1 MDLESEFDFR
11 RSDAEYGRRQAEGFL
26 CRGSA
31 AGTLQC
37 KLNFFLSFIYQCSSN
52 FQWKISIDQFA
63 KHIRCEMQIIPNAS
77 FRTLSIRREL
87 EKQLQAKI
95 CQQDQFRVLECIC
108 TICLKNIWAFSSR
121 LIYCMSLSGLPSLQ
135 LLTVGTVGTI
145 HGIAQVTRHTVFRAL
160 RTASL
165 PPRIVDYDLPL
176 RAAFT
181 IGLSKL
187 SLEADSS
194 SWL

>member
-1 MDLESEFDFR
+1 
-11 RSDAEYGRRQAEGFL
+11 
-26 CRGSA
+26 
-31 AGTLQC
+31 
-37 KLNFFLSFIYQCSSN
+37 
-52 FQWKISIDQFA
+52 
-63 KHIRCEMQIIPNAS
+63 
-77 FRTLSIRREL
+77 
-87 EKQLQAKI
+87 
-95 CQQDQFRVLECIC
+95 
-108 TICLKNIWAFSSR
+108 
-121 LIYCMSLSGLPSLQ
+121 MSLPGLPSLQ

-194 SWL
+194 S